1 MARIMGD
8 EFSGAFDTLTEREGG
23 GVNHR
28 HNHQIGQTLM
38 GQSVTL
44 WSTAELNIVM
54 CSPCNFGKLSIYL
67 QRET

>member
-8 EFSGAFDTLTEREGG
+8 EFSGAFDTLTERER

-28 HNHQIGQTLM
+28 PNHQIGQTLM

-44 WSTAELNIVM
+44 WSTAKLNIVM